1 MEKYRI
7 SFKNV
12 YRIQHVSVL
21 ITRLQKRKKSILK
34 SFTWSSKIRQ
44 EFEKEL
50 GRVRVDRVKGAD
62 NDPNKIER
70 VRVNKAADRDNYGSK
85 IVQVKH

>member
-1 MEKYRI
+1 MKS
-7 SFKNV
+7 SF
-12 YRIQHVSVL
+12 
-21 ITRLQKRKKSILK
+21 LK
-34 SFTWSSKIRQ
+34 SFTGSSQIRQ

-62 NDPNKIER
+62 NDPDKIER

>member
-1 MEKYRI
+1 MK
-7 SFKNV
+7 S
-12 YRIQHVSVL
+12 
-21 ITRLQKRKKSILK
+21 SILK
-34 SFTWSSKIRQ
+34 SFTGSSKIRQ

>member
-1 MEKYRI
+1 MTRYEFATML
-7 SFKNV
+7 FKAMQNGV
-12 YRIQHVSVL
+12 VL
-21 ITRLQKRKKSILK
+21 SEQ
-34 SFTWSSKIRQ
+34 IRQ

-50 GRVRVDRVKGAD
+50 GRIRVDRVKGAD
-62 NDPNKIER
+62 NDHNKIER

>member
-1 MEKYRI
+1 MKQ
-7 SFKNV
+7 SFW
-12 YRIQHVSVL
+12 
-21 ITRLQKRKKSILK
+21 K
-34 SFTWSSKIRQ
+34 SFTGSSKIRQ

-62 NDPNKIER
+62 NDPDKIER

>member
-1 MEKYRI
+1 M
-7 SFKNV
+7 
-12 YRIQHVSVL
+12 
-21 ITRLQKRKKSILK
+21 K
-34 SFTWSSKIRQ
+34 SFTGSSKIRQ

-50 GRVRVDRVKGAD
+50 GRVDRVKGAD

-85 IVQVKH
+85 IFQVKH

>member
-1 MEKYRI
+1 M
-7 SFKNV
+7 
-12 YRIQHVSVL
+12 
-21 ITRLQKRKKSILK
+21 K
-34 SFTWSSKIRQ
+34 SFTGSSKIRQ